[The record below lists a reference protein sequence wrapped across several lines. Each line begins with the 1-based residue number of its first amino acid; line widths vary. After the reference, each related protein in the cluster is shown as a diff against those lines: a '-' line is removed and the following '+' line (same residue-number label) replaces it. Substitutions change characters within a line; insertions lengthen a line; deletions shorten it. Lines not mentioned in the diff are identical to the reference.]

1 MLLENHYLVSPTT
14 QKQPES
20 IFYIEFDEG
29 VAYLWAY
36 QLRGVKMVYP
46 LLMGIIE
53 REIDYQ
59 CTVNCYAL
67 SLLDP
72 ELTFNFSGFKRF
84 TADQFNLLYTRQ
96 ASSYCLISQPET
108 QLS

>member
-1 MLLENHYLVSPTT
+1 MLTTNHYLVSPTT

-59 CTVNCYAL
+59 YTVNCYAL
-67 SLLDP
+67 SLLHP

-84 TADQFNLLYTRQ
+84 TPDQFSTLYTCN
-96 ASSYCLISQPET
+96 ASAYWLVSIPEIHE
-108 QLS
+108 S

>member
-1 MLLENHYLVSPTT
+1 MLTKNHFLVSPIT

-20 IFYIEFDEG
+20 IFLIEFEDG

-36 QLRGVKMVYP
+36 QLKGMKMLRP

-53 REIDYQ
+53 REIDQQY
-59 CTVNCYAL
+59 TTNCYAL
-67 SLLDP
+67 SLLSP
-72 ELTFNFSGFKRF
+72 ELTFNLSGFKRF
-84 TADQFNLLYTRQ
+84 TPEQFDSLYTCY
-96 ASSYCLISQPET
+96 AWAYCLDSQPET

>member
-1 MLLENHYLVSPTT
+1 MLTTNHYLVSPTT

-20 IFYIEFDEG
+20 IFFIEFEDG

-36 QLRGVKMVYP
+36 QLRGVKMLYP

-59 CTVNCYAL
+59 CTVKCYAL

-84 TADQFNLLYTRQ
+84 TPDQFNALYTCN
-96 ASSYCLISQPET
+96 ASAYWLVSIPEIHE
-108 QLS
+108 S

>member
-1 MLLENHYLVSPTT
+1 MLLENHYLVSPTN

-20 IFYIEFDEG
+20 IFFIEFDEG
-29 VAYLWAY
+29 ICYLWAY
-36 QLRGVKMVYP
+36 QLNGMRMLRP
-46 LLMGIIE
+46 LIMGIID

-67 SLLDP
+67 SLSSTR
-72 ELTFNFSGFKRF
+72 LTFDFSGFKRF
-84 TADQFNLLYTRQ
+84 TPDQFNLLYTRQ